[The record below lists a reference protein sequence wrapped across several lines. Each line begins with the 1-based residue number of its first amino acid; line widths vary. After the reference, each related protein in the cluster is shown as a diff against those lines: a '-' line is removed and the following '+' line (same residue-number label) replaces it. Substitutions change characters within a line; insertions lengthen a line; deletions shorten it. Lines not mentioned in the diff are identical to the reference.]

1 MAGLHESFERE
12 EENLGSTD
20 RGFGQVFAGFFAL
33 VAALKWWFD
42 NALWP
47 WWLVGAA
54 IFLVLAYAAPKALAP
69 LNRLWTKLALLLYRI
84 VNPLTMGF
92 LFFLVM
98 TPMGVA
104 MRAFGKDFLRR
115 RRDPHAGSYW
125 IAREPHGPAPDSM
138 KNQF

>member
-1 MAGLHESFERE
+1 MAGLHESFERD

-42 NALWP
+42 NPLWP
-47 WWLVGAA
+47 WWLAGAA
-54 IFLVLAYAAPKALAP
+54 VFLALAYAAPRMLAP
-69 LNRLWTKLALLLYRI
+69 LNRLWTKLALLLYKI

-98 TPMGVA
+98 TPMGVV
-104 MRAFGKDFLRR
+104 MRVFGKDFLRR
-115 RRDPHAGSYW
+115 RRDPAAKSYW
-125 IAREPHGPAPDSM
+125 IAREPPGPAPDSM

>member
-20 RGFGQVFAGFFAL
+20 RGFGQVFAGFFAI
-33 VAALKWWFD
+33 VAALKWWFG

-47 WWLVGAA
+47 WWLAGAVV
-54 IFLVLAYAAPKALAP
+54 FLVLAYAAPKVLAP
-69 LNRLWTKLALLLYRI
+69 LNRLWTKLAMLLYKI

-98 TPMGVA
+98 TPMGVV

-115 RRDPHAGSYW
+115 RRAPEAKSYW
-125 IAREPHGPAPDSM
+125 IAREPPGPAPDSM

>member
-1 MAGLHESFERE
+1 MAGLHENFDRE
-12 EENLGSTD
+12 DENLGSSD

-33 VAALKWWFD
+33 VGALKWWFA

-47 WWLVGAA
+47 YWFAGALV
-54 IFLVLAYAAPKALAP
+54 FLVLAYAAPRVLAP
-69 LNRLWTKLALLLYRI
+69 LNRLWTKLALLLYKI

-98 TPMGVA
+98 TPMGLV

-115 RRDPHAGSYW
+115 RRDPGAASYW
-125 IAREPHGPAPDSM
+125 IAREPPGPAPDSM